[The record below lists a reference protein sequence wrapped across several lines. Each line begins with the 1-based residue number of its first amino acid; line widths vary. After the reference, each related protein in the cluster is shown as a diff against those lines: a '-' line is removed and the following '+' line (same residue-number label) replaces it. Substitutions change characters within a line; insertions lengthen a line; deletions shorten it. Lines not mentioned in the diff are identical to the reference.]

1 MGSAPSGIATSY
13 WAAQDHGMS
22 DVFKLRV
29 LRAVYEETI
38 MNIGKTLAV
47 SAVSGILMGVLGG
60 CGENK
65 AAPDVKAPSTDVAP
79 PAAKDCCKGKNECKG
94 KSGCKAGDNASC
106 AGKNECKGKG
116 TACAK

>member
-1 MGSAPSGIATSY
+1 
-13 WAAQDHGMS
+13 
-22 DVFKLRV
+22 
-29 LRAVYEETI
+29 

-47 SAVSGILMGVLGG
+47 TAVTGMLGALVA
-60 CGENK
+60 CGGDQK
-65 AAPDVKAPSTDVAP
+65 PADAPKAPSTDVAP

-116 TACAK
+116 TSCPKPG